1 MDNPKRKP
9 VRVNKWMVLVPN
21 QSITENSPP
30 LPLPLSVTEK
40 TIHLTPLRTLEKK
53 MTHLSTFASFRSCIK
68 PSTLW
73 DVIVEQVCPPLVFTF
88 STHLSFAVCQVGEV
102 GSTWNINLE
111 HCPQHEDRHWKDK
124 ECPFCPFF
132 YVFPVHHFDESLTPI
147 MFLFLHQRIL
157 KGEICFTVHN
167 MSHSYDRLMHCLWFY
182 LTVCDTRIYV
192 GKVRILK
199 ERKQWF

>member
-1 MDNPKRKP
+1 ME
-9 VRVNKWMVLVPN
+9 LVPN

-40 TIHLTPLRTLEKK
+40 NYPFNAASANNHTLEKK

-88 STHLSFAVCQVGEV
+88 STNLSFAVCQVEEV

-111 HCPQHEDRHWKDK
+111 HRPQHEDRHWKDK

-157 KGEICFTVHN
+157 KGEICSTVHK
-167 MSHSYDRLMHCLWFY
+167 MSHSYECGRQTHY
-182 LTVCDTRIYV
+182 NLTRWCIVCDFIWQCDTRL
-192 GKVRILK
+192 GKVRIPK